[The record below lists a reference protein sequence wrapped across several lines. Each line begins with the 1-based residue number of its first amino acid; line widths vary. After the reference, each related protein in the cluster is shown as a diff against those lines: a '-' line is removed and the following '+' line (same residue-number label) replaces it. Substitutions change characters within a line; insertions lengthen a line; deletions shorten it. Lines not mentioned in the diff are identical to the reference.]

1 MSGGVVLFLCCLGL
15 ELPLHNCKGS
25 MKNKFCC
32 IFLQATIHLPVL
44 GFARQ
49 GEQSEGAQ
57 GGGGLAGGGGGGAGP
72 HRGAGHRLRALLTLL
87 ALIAGAARAQ
97 LGLGNQLQ
105 GA

>member
-1 MSGGVVLFLCCLGL
+1 M
-15 ELPLHNCKGS
+15 H
-25 MKNKFCC
+25 
-32 IFLQATIHLPVL
+32 FLQATSHLPVL
-44 GFARQ
+44 WFARQ

-105 GA
+105 RAEIKYWWNSEACSLV

>member
-1 MSGGVVLFLCCLGL
+1 M
-15 ELPLHNCKGS
+15 H
-25 MKNKFCC
+25 
-32 IFLQATIHLPVL
+32 FLQATSHLPVL

-72 HRGAGHRLRALLTLL
+72 HWGAGHRLRALLPLL

-105 GA
+105 GAEIKYWRNSEACSLV